1 MRRVV
6 FVFVC
11 SRARVI
17 KRSICVRNNFFCVAG
32 KFRYEKYEASK
43 KDIFALWCSFLDKKL
58 FLLPDDPI
66 YPSISVSEL
75 LVRTHSPR
83 VLFFPLAE
91 NTHTKI

>member
-1 MRRVV
+1 MFHLFLQVV

-58 FLLPDDPI
+58 FLLPDDPKI
-66 YPSISVSEL
+66 YAST
-75 LVRTHSPR
+75 RNC
-83 VLFFPLAE
+83 PLALAE
-91 NTHTKI
+91 NNTHTKNNTW

>member
-1 MRRVV
+1 MRQVV

-58 FLLPDDPI
+58 FLLPDDPNAFPPRFFSKA
-66 YPSISVSEL
+66 PS
-75 LVRTHSPR
+75 RGKQHP
-83 VLFFPLAE
+83 
-91 NTHTKI
+91 HKK